1 MNELK
6 QHKVEPCFPH
16 SSGFGITSFAGP
28 PISDGEVVVPP
39 LDGLLAQFAHGGV
52 SSKIRPA
59 DRPRFLAITQRFV
72 NVLLVTQKIK
82 K

>member
-39 LDGLLAQFAHGGV
+39 LDGLLAQFANGGV
-52 SSKIRPA
+52 SS
-59 DRPRFLAITQRFV
+59 
-72 NVLLVTQKIK
+72 
-82 K
+82 